1 MMKLAYS
8 LILSMIVASSSV
20 CASAA
25 SIGNLPDNCGL
36 PNNYGIFNS
45 SLSDESSVSAND
57 SSDEKKSAEV
67 KAVTT
72 TITTTRTETVYL
84 PVNSEEEVDSL
95 PATPREGGKLVW
107 VPDSLTKE
115 VGILLEGHSRVVDDP
130 LRLDVNEKVVFRGD
144 TIPMVLRDR
153 NLGRY
158 NRGLFNFLFIPEG
171 TWHVGLTVSYGQ
183 FSTSDLQMLDLL
195 SDVDMGAST
204 FSIKPQL
211 SYFIRNNLA
220 LGVRMAYTKTSA
232 NIDSFKVD
240 IDEDMNFN
248 LHDIFYRSESYTA
261 AVFLQQYTGIGR
273 RGRFGVYNEVEL
285 AFSSGNGDFNRP
297 YNGQLRQTHST
308 NMEARLTFSPGVCVF
323 VMENVSFN
331 VSFGVFGFYIRNEK
345 QRVDNEWLGNRFTSG
360 ANFKINLFNLAFGIG
375 VHF

>member
-1 MMKLAYS
+1 MNKKVILAF
-8 LILSMIVASSSV
+8 LLAVVAS
-20 CASAA
+20 
-25 SIGNLPDNCGL
+25 GFQLR
-36 PNNYGIFNS
+36 
-45 SLSDESSVSAND
+45 AND
-57 SSDEKKSAEV
+57 VKENPKEV

-72 TITTTRTETVYL
+72 TVTTTRTETVYL
-84 PVNSEEEVDSL
+84 PVSSDESANDSL
-95 PATPREGGKLVW
+95 PVQPKEGGKLIW
-107 VPDSLTKE
+107 VPDSLTEE
-115 VGILLEGHSRVVDDP
+115 VGVLLQGHSRVVDDP
-130 LRLDVNEKVVFRGD
+130 LRLDLGEKVVFLGD
-144 TIPMVLRDR
+144 TVPMVLRDR

-158 NRGLFNFLFIPEG
+158 DRGLFNFLFIPKG
-171 TWHVGLTVSYGQ
+171 TWHLGLTASYGQ

-195 SDVDMGAST
+195 SDVDLGATT

-211 SYFIRNNLA
+211 GYFIRNNLS
-220 LGVRMAYTKTSA
+220 LGVRMAYTRSSA

-248 LHDIFYRSESYTA
+248 LHDILYKSESYTA

-297 YNGQLRQTHST
+297 YNGKLRSTHTT

-323 VMENVSFN
+323 IMENVSFH
-331 VSFGVFGFYIRNEK
+331 VSFGVFGFYLRNEK
-345 QRVDNEWLGNRFTSG
+345 QRVDGEWQGNRFTSG

-375 VHF
+375 IHI